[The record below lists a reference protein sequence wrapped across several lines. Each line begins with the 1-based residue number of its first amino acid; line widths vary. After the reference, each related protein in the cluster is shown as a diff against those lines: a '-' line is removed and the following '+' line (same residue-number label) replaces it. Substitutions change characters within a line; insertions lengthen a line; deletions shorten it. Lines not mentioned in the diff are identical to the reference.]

1 MKAFVPALVL
11 SAVSFSVWAQDAT
24 VSSELIKR
32 GEYLARAGD
41 CVACHTDG
49 KSGKTFAGGLAME
62 TPIGTIY
69 STNITPDKKTG
80 IGDYSFEDFDNAVRK
95 GVAKNGS
102 TLYPAMPYPSFALVK
117 EDDMRAMYAYFM
129 HGVQPVEQ
137 ANKDSDIP
145 WPLSMRW
152 PLAVWNQLFHD
163 DQPYQADPQQSA
175 EWNRGAYLVQGA
187 GHCGSCHTPRG
198 WAMQEKGLD
207 GKEPVFLSGAELDGW
222 YASNLRGLPPEEVTA
237 LLKTGRSRHAA
248 VAGPMSEVVT
258 HSTQYLSDGDL
269 NAIAVY
275 LRSLAPDTAAK
286 AAAPAAQADNP
297 GGKATYAMYCST
309 CHGNKGE
316 GTDFAIPALAGNAT
330 VTADNPL
337 TALRVVL
344 EGAHTPITQ
353 QAMAFDM
360 PAYGWALNDRQAAD
374 LMSYLR
380 GSWGNQAAPVTVQQ
394 VQDAR
399 QLQAK

>member
-1 MKAFVPALVL
+1 MSLRSLYLL
-11 SAVSFSVWAQDAT
+11 SLLAAGGSAQAM
-24 VSSELIKR
+24 SA
-32 GEYLARAGD
+32 GEYVAKAGD
-41 CVACHTDG
+41 CTACHTAPG
-49 KSGKTFAGGLAME
+49 GAELAGGMKFP
-62 TPIGTIY
+62 TPLGAIY
-69 STNITPDKKTG
+69 ATNITPDKLHG
-80 IGDYSFEDFDNAVRK
+80 IGAYSFEEFDRAMRQ
-95 GVAKNGS
+95 GIAKDGHR
-102 TLYPAMPYPSFALVK
+102 LYPAMPYTSYAK
-117 EDDMRAMYAYFM
+117 MSAEDMRALYDYLMNEVPAQN
-129 HGVQPVEQ
+129 V
-137 ANKDSDIP
+137 ANRASDIS

-248 VAGPMSEVVT
+248 VAGPMSEVVA
-258 HSTQYLSDGDL
+258 HSTQYLSEGDL

-275 LRSLAPDTAAK
+275 LRSLAPGPVAGAASK
-286 AAAPAAQADNP
+286 AAQADNP
-297 GGKATYAMYCST
+297 SGKATYAMYCST

>member
-1 MKAFVPALVL
+1 MSLRSLYLL
-11 SAVSFSVWAQDAT
+11 SLLAAGGSAQAM
-24 VSSELIKR
+24 SA
-32 GEYLARAGD
+32 GEYVAKAGD
-41 CVACHTDG
+41 CTACHTAPG
-49 KSGKTFAGGLAME
+49 GAELAGGMKFP
-62 TPIGTIY
+62 TPLGAIY
-69 STNITPDKKTG
+69 ATNITPDKLHG
-80 IGDYSFEDFDNAVRK
+80 IGAYSFEEFDRAMRQ
-95 GVAKNGS
+95 GVAKDGHR
-102 TLYPAMPYPSFALVK
+102 LYPAMPYTSYAK
-117 EDDMRAMYAYFM
+117 MSAEDMRALYDYLMNEVPAQN
-129 HGVQPVEQ
+129 V
-137 ANKDSDIP
+137 ANRDSDIS

-163 DQPYQADPQQSA
+163 DQPYQTDPQQSA

-207 GKEPVFLSGAELDGW
+207 GKAPVFLSGAELDGW

-275 LRSLAPDTAAK
+275 LRSLAPETAAK
-286 AAAPAAQADNP
+286 AAAPAVQANNP

-344 EGAHTPITQ
+344 EGRI
-353 QAMAFDM
+353 
-360 PAYGWALNDRQAAD
+360 RQPRSTRWRSICRLTAG
-374 LMSYLR
+374 R
-380 GSWGNQAAPVTVQQ
+380 
-394 VQDAR
+394 
-399 QLQAK
+399 

>member
-1 MKAFVPALVL
+1 MSLRSLYLL
-11 SAVSFSVWAQDAT
+11 SLLAAGGSAQAM
-24 VSSELIKR
+24 SA
-32 GEYLARAGD
+32 GEYVAKAGD
-41 CVACHTDG
+41 CTACHTAPG
-49 KSGKTFAGGLAME
+49 GAELAGGMKFP
-62 TPIGTIY
+62 TPLGAIY
-69 STNITPDKKTG
+69 ATNITPDKLHG
-80 IGDYSFEDFDNAVRK
+80 IGAYSFEEFDRAMRQ
-95 GVAKNGS
+95 GIAKDGHR
-102 TLYPAMPYPSFALVK
+102 LYPAMPYTSYAK
-117 EDDMRAMYAYFM
+117 MSAEDMRALYDYLMKEVPAQN
-129 HGVQPVEQ
+129 V
-137 ANKDSDIP
+137 ANRDSDIS

-152 PLAVWNQLFHD
+152 PLAVWNSLFHD

-207 GKEPVFLSGAELDGW
+207 GKAPVFLSGAELDGW

-248 VAGPMSEVVT
+248 VAGPMSEVVA

-275 LRSLAPDTAAK
+275 LRSLAPDPVAGAASK
-286 AAAPAAQADNP
+286 AAQADNP
-297 GGKATYAMYCST
+297 SGKATYAMYCST

-316 GTDFAIPALAGNAT
+316 GTDFTIPALAGNAT

-353 QAMAFDM
+353 QAMALGM

>member
-1 MKAFVPALVL
+1 MSLRSLYLL
-11 SAVSFSVWAQDAT
+11 SLLATGGSAQAM
-24 VSSELIKR
+24 SA
-32 GEYLARAGD
+32 GEYVAKAGD
-41 CVACHTDG
+41 CTACHTAPG
-49 KSGKTFAGGLAME
+49 GAELAGGMKFP
-62 TPIGTIY
+62 TPLGAIY
-69 STNITPDKKTG
+69 ATNITPDKLHG
-80 IGDYSFEDFDNAVRK
+80 IGAYSFEEFDRAMRQ
-95 GVAKNGS
+95 GIAKDGHR
-102 TLYPAMPYPSFALVK
+102 LYPAMPYTSYAK
-117 EDDMRAMYAYFM
+117 MSAEDMRALYDYLMNEVPAQN
-129 HGVQPVEQ
+129 V
-137 ANKDSDIP
+137 ANRASDIS

-198 WAMQEKGLD
+198 WAMQEKELD

-248 VAGPMSEVVT
+248 VAGPMSEVVA

-275 LRSLAPDTAAK
+275 LRSLAPDPVAGAASK
-286 AAAPAAQADNP
+286 AAQADNP
-297 GGKATYAMYCST
+297 SGKATYAMYCST

-316 GTDFAIPALAGNAT
+316 GTDFTIPALAGNAT

-353 QAMAFDM
+353 QAMALGM